1 MPLFVTIRR
10 ERIHCM
16 SRYSVPPLRKFAY
29 LGEFAPA
36 IQGLA
41 DMARPERWSYVQ
53 TPSPRKNII
62 LENYVYHTFNRLR
75 AQQEASPEGNYIYT
89 SKKNVCFN
97 TGLFTPNFEPIF
109 ALFDKNDMKCA
120 AEWKLKG
127 FYKESSIELSKIS
140 PLPERASYFDSISD
154 LMFDTRLE
162 MRINIDH
169 ILEDERNRQR
179 IPVQYRNMSN
189 LPMLFSAALEYAK
202 IRVKE
207 NYKAAVPQYYHE
219 RIQFLLPISLGDPQK
234 VDLSLA
240 VGAREGVYTGH
251 TCLTLDMAYNN
262 ARLIAKP
269 ESDWL
274 IGS

>member
-1 MPLFVTIRR
+1 
-10 ERIHCM
+10 M
-16 SRYSVPPLRKFAY
+16 SRYLVPPLRKFAY
-29 LGEFAPA
+29 LGEFAPS

-41 DMARPERWSYVQ
+41 DMARPERWSYAQ
-53 TPSPRKNII
+53 TSGPRKNII

-109 ALFDKNDMKCA
+109 ALFDKNDVKCA

-127 FYKESSIELSKIS
+127 FYKESAMELSQIT

-179 IPVQYRNMSN
+179 IPEQYRDMSN
-189 LPMLFSAALEYAK
+189 LPMLFRAALEYAK

-207 NYKAAVPQYYHE
+207 NYKAAVPQYYHG

-269 ESDWL
+269 ESDWR

>member
-1 MPLFVTIRR
+1 MTN
-10 ERIHCM
+10 
-16 SRYSVPPLRKFAY
+16 YSVPTLRKYAY
-29 LGEFAPA
+29 LGNFSSSVQE
-36 IQGLA
+36 LA
-41 DMARPERWSYVQ
+41 DMARPERWSYAE
-53 TPSPRKNII
+53 TPGTRKNII

-75 AQQEASPEGNYIYT
+75 AQQKANPELNYIYET
-89 SKKNVCFN
+89 DTEMCFN

-109 ALFDKNDMKCA
+109 VLFDRNDTERRAK
-120 AEWKLKG
+120 WKLRG
-127 FYKESSIELSKIS
+127 FYKESAAELSQIS

-169 ILEDERNRQR
+169 ILEDERNRKR
-179 IPVQYRNMSN
+179 IPEQYRDMSN
-189 LPMLFSAALEYAK
+189 LPMLFRAALDYAK

-207 NYKAAVPQYYHE
+207 NYKAAVPQYYHG
-219 RIQFLLPISLGDPQK
+219 RIQFLLPISLGDPKK

-240 VGAREGVYTGH
+240 VGARNGVYTGH

>member
-1 MPLFVTIRR
+1 M
-10 ERIHCM
+10 
-16 SRYSVPPLRKFAY
+16 
-29 LGEFAPA
+29 A
-36 IQGLA
+36 ILVA
-41 DMARPERWSYVQ
+41 N
-53 TPSPRKNII
+53 TK
-62 LENYVYHTFNRLR
+62 LEN
-75 AQQEASPEGNYIYT
+75 
-89 SKKNVCFN
+89 
-97 TGLFTPNFEPIF
+97 
-109 ALFDKNDMKCA
+109 
-120 AEWKLKG
+120 
-127 FYKESSIELSKIS
+127 KESAMELSQIT

-179 IPVQYRNMSN
+179 IPEQYRDMSN
-189 LPMLFSAALEYAK
+189 LPMLFRAALEYAK

-207 NYKAAVPQYYHE
+207 NYKAAVPQYYHG